1 MKSGFLP
8 QSPPLSDEEKK
19 RQLYERQKELLDTF
33 LSKGAISEAQYQK
46 SLGDLTVKM
55 GYAQNADKTE

>member
-1 MKSGFLP
+1 MNSGLLP

-33 LSKGAISEAQYQK
+33 LSKGAISEAQYMK

-55 GYAQNADKTE
+55 GYAQNADKTK

>member
-1 MKSGFLP
+1 MNSGFLP

-55 GYAQNADKTE
+55 GYAENADKTK